1 LNRRTRW
8 GFSPRAAQ
16 KNPNAYRGLV
26 VKVAGYSAYFT
37 DLGRSIQEYIIGRYE
52 FGSAL

>member
-1 LNRRTRW
+1 MNRRTRW

-16 KNPNAYRGLV
+16 KDPNAYRGLV
-26 VKVAGYSAYFT
+26 VKEAGYSAHLA
-37 DLGRSIQEYIIGRYE
+37 DLGRSIQEDIIGRYE